1 MTPATPTREA
11 TALMGDTT
19 ASATHDLMN
28 VLAIINEHAG
38 LLSDLLHLG
47 GTPSPEHLEKSI
59 AAIGTQV
66 ARGRTL
72 LTHLN
77 RFAHAPDQTVGTAD
91 VGIAIEEI
99 VTLTQRRFHGRLVAP
114 PPAFAVT
121 CDPVRLRL
129 LIYEILGA
137 TCHPTLEEET
147 PVTFHPQGETLA
159 VTFQGHR
166 PLDLPGT
173 LVPLA
178 EQIGAAL
185 TGTHHTLSLT
195 LTDVR

>member
-1 MTPATPTREA
+1 MTPATPTRETA
-11 TALMGDTT
+11 ALMGDTT
-19 ASATHDLMN
+19 ASASHDLMN

-59 AAIGTQV
+59 AAIGAQV

-77 RFAHAPDQTVGTAD
+77 RFAHAPDQAVRTDD
-91 VGIAIEEI
+91 VGIAVEEI
-99 VTLTQRRFHGRLVAP
+99 VTLTQRRFHGRLVAA

-129 LIYEILGA
+129 LIYGILGA

-147 PVTFHPQGETLA
+147 PVTFHHQGATLA

-166 PLDLPGT
+166 PLDLPGP
-173 LVPLA
+173 LGPLA
-178 EQIGAAL
+178 KEIGATL
-185 TGTHHTLSLT
+185 TGAHHTLTLSLT
-195 LTDVR
+195 DVR